1 MASVWS
7 SFATPADPR
16 SGNAQRHKLLD
27 IVTIA
32 LVGSICGAESCA
44 DFVDFARDREP
55 LFREFLELPGG
66 LPSHDTFSRVFRL
79 LNPTAFARC
88 FVSFLEDPGAERTSV
103 VPSTARGAAL
113 VRSRG
118 GAVRLARGHGLR
130 RWRADDDRP
139 GGGRRQRK
147 RNNSGSHAARFI

>member
-7 SFATPADPR
+7 SFATLADPR

-32 LVGSICGAESCA
+32 LVGSICGAESCV
-44 DFVDFARDREP
+44 DFADFARDREA

-88 FVSFLEDPGAERTSV
+88 FVSFLEDLGAEGTSV
-103 VPSTARGAAL
+103 VAIDGKT
-113 VRSRG
+113 
-118 GAVRLARGHGLR
+118 
-130 RWRADDDRP
+130 
-139 GGGRRQRK
+139 
-147 RNNSGSHAARFI
+147 